1 MAPNV
6 VTNSQRIPTT
16 THPVKNCLLNIYDT
30 GIGQSIKKQRAMA
43 VVSMWE
49 SRTAVEIEIE
59 RDWDWDFLLFLVCF
73 SVRMCLAQGLNHW
86 IKTGFFQESL
96 FNCIHQHHHLW
107 QKGSI
112 SFAFQTPLT
121 TRQLD
126 HKIDPPSTVLEFLL
140 RRDSCLAVLCL
151 IFNILRKFCTDG
163 NEYESTSSTKKL
175 RFYG

>member
-59 RDWDWDFLLFLVCF
+59 RD
-73 SVRMCLAQGLNHW
+73 
-86 IKTGFFQESL
+86 
-96 FNCIHQHHHLW
+96 
-107 QKGSI
+107 
-112 SFAFQTPLT
+112 
-121 TRQLD
+121 
-126 HKIDPPSTVLEFLL
+126 
-140 RRDSCLAVLCL
+140 
-151 IFNILRKFCTDG
+151 
-163 NEYESTSSTKKL
+163 
-175 RFYG
+175 